1 MPRET
6 YRSLVYWRILHYLN
20 AALIRVQKSHQNR
33 RINQQSRINRVVR
46 RILPQTI
53 KHRMQLRRLG
63 SVSLD
68 ERKEQQLKKE
78 ALDYHEAKP
87 HGKIKVVPTK
97 PHSTAHELSLAYSP
111 GVAYP
116 CLEIAQKP
124 EAAYKYT
131 SKANLVAVISNG
143 TAVLGLGNIGPLAS
157 KPVMEGKG
165 LLLKTFADIDV
176 FDIEVDTEDPESFI
190 ETVVN
195 ISKTFGGINLEDIK
209 APECFEIERRI
220 AAETDIPVMHDDQ
233 HGTAIISGAAL
244 INAAELQNK
253 KLSDITVVVLGA
265 GASAI
270 ACATHYVALGVSR
283 KNIKMVDSKG
293 ILTKQRLSAGELNQY
308 KADFAHD
315 IADGDLAAA
324 LDGADVLLG
333 LSKGGLVTKEMVA
346 SMAAKPIIFALANPT
361 PEITPE
367 EVMEVRQDAIIATGR
382 SDYPNQVNNVLGF
395 PYIFRGALDVRAKD
409 ITQNMKMAAT
419 KALAELARQPVPD
432 YISEAYDGATMQF
445 GPEYIIPKPFDRRV
459 LIWEASAVAQAA
471 VDEGITQV
479 SKDDFS
485 ITQYREELES
495 RLGLSYSIMRHM
507 INQVRGRGKRIV
519 FPEGDNEK
527 VLKASAQLTEQRIC
541 QPILLGSKERIDS
554 MVEELG
560 LEFDYEVFDPRYDER
575 RKGLYAPALF
585 KRRMRKGMTL
595 EDAERLLKSRPYFAS
610 QMVASGDA
618 DGFVGGVSRNYAD
631 VLRPTIEVIGSDSSA
646 HCVIGCYMVN
656 VKGKTIFLADAT
668 VNVYPDSPTL
678 AEIAIQ
684 TSKIARRFGIKPKV
698 AMLSFSNFGSTRAQR
713 STRIEEAV
721 AMAKDIDPT
730 LIIDGP
736 MQADTAL
743 NRNVQEDYPFMNFEG
758 PANVLVLPNLAAAN
772 IAYKLLEELGGAEM
786 TGPILEGMDKP
797 VQLVARSDGVRHIVN
812 MATICA
818 ADAIR
823 QDSYWETLA
832 ATENNNQE

>member
-1 MPRET
+1 M
-6 YRSLVYWRILHYLN
+6 
-20 AALIRVQKSHQNR
+20 
-33 RINQQSRINRVVR
+33 
-46 RILPQTI
+46 
-53 KHRMQLRRLG
+53 
-63 SVSLD
+63 D
-68 ERKEQQLKKE
+68 DKKE
-78 ALDYHEAKP
+78 RLLKREALEYHETKP
-87 HGKIKVVPTK
+87 YGKIKVVPTK

-116 CLEIAQKP
+116 CLEIAERP

-209 APECFEIERRI
+209 APECFEIEKRI

-244 INAAELQNK
+244 INAVDLQGK
-253 KLSDITVVVLGA
+253 KLATIKVVVIGA

-270 ACATHYVALGVSR
+270 ACANHYVALGVKR
-283 KNIKMVDSKG
+283 QNILMCDSHG
-293 ILTKQRLSAGELNQY
+293 ILTKNRLDKGELNEY
-308 KADFAHD
+308 KAAFAHD
-315 IADGDLAAA
+315 IPDGQLSDAII
-324 LDGADVLLG
+324 GADVLLG
-333 LSKGGLVTKEMVA
+333 LSKGGLVSKDMV
-346 SMAAKPIIFALANPT
+346 SNMAKKPIIFALANPT

-367 EVMEVRQDAIIATGR
+367 EVKEIRDDAIIATGR

-409 ITQNMKMAAT
+409 ITQKMKMAAT
-419 KALAELARQPVPD
+419 MSLAELAREPVPD

-445 GPEYIIPKPFDRRV
+445 GPDYIIPKPFDRRV
-459 LIWEASAVAQAA
+459 LIWEASAVAKAA
-471 VDEGITQV
+471 VDEGIARISPEEFSV
-479 SKDDFS
+479 SE
-485 ITQYREELES
+485 YREELES
-495 RLGLSYSIMRHM
+495 RLGMSYSIMRHM

-527 VLKASAQLTEQRIC
+527 VLRAASQLVEQGIC
-541 QPILLGSKERIDS
+541 KPILLGSKERIDT

-560 LEFDYEVFDPRYDER
+560 LHFSYEVSDPRHDER
-575 RKGLYAPALF
+575 RKMLYAPALF
-585 KRRMRKGMTL
+585 KRRKRKGMTL

-656 VKGKTIFLADAT
+656 VKGRTIFIADAT

-684 TSKIARRFGIKPKV
+684 TSKIARRFGIDPKV

-721 AMAKDIDPT
+721 ALTREIDPT
-730 LIIDGP
+730 LKIDGP

-743 NRNVQEDYPFMNFEG
+743 NSAVQADYPFMDFEG

-832 ATENNNQE
+832 TANSDQQD